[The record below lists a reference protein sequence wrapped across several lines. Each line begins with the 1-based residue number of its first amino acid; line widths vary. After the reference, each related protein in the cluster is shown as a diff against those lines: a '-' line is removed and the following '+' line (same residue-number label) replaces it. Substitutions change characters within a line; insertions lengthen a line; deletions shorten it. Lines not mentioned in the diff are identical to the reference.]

1 MLSHCETP
9 WTVACQAPLSMGIL
23 QARIM
28 EWVAMPSSRGFSQ
41 SRDQTQVYWASPM
54 EYYSAIKKNKML
66 PFVATWIDS
75 EGITLSGISQTEKD
89 KYCMTHLHVKS
100 IRYNKLVNITKRK
113 QTHR

>member
-1 MLSHCETP
+1 
-9 WTVACQAPLSMGIL
+9 MGIL

-41 SRDQTQVYWASPM
+41 TQVYRASPM
-54 EYYSAIKKNKML
+54 EYYSAIKKNKIL
-66 PFVATWIDS
+66 LFVATWIDL
-75 EGITLSGISQTEKD
+75 EGIMLSGISQTEKD